1 MRKKYKIF
9 QNKDANK
16 NEAKI
21 IDSAKINHTKYKKNL
36 TEKKNVS
43 NIISNQEFNN
53 SDKKSNET
61 PYNYR
66 YSVKYRK
73 NKIIK

>member
-16 NEAKI
+16 NEPKI

-36 TEKKNVS
+36 TEKKMFQ
-43 NIISNQEFNN
+43 I
-53 SDKKSNET
+53 
-61 PYNYR
+61 
-66 YSVKYRK
+66 
-73 NKIIK
+73 